1 MASVSST
8 IQTNRKV
15 DLSVKKRTLGLL
27 VVSVLLVWSMT
38 ALANESEPFGPLP
51 LTLDPRIPEHRQ
63 AFEPMHG
70 VPFSVAYDEDGL
82 LTYYMGVDKASVPA
96 GVYSNVKYV
105 VLKGYVVDTFTFEF
119 GSRGGVEGTGNP
131 SQFVIYGWED
141 YKNYHYIYVAET
153 AASRVARVVDGKHET
168 LYEPK
173 RPTWV
178 RDKDVYHQLK
188 VTVQDG
194 ENGRYVEVWVDGEL
208 AMTYTFAEGEAPPAG
223 RVGIG
228 AFNGPFPA
236 HFHNI
241 KLRAE

>member
-1 MASVSST
+1 MKTKTVVMLAMSLV
-8 IQTNRKV
+8 
-15 DLSVKKRTLGLL
+15 LTLGIA
-27 VVSVLLVWSMT
+27 
-38 ALANESEPFGPLP
+38 ALATANEPLGPLP
-51 LTLDPRIPEHRQ
+51 LQLDPRIPEHRQ

-70 VPFSVAYDEDGL
+70 VPFSVQYDEDGL
-82 LTYYMGVDKASVPA
+82 LTYYMGSEKAAPPA

-105 VLKGYVVDTFTFEF
+105 VLKGYEVDTFTFEF

-153 AASRVARVVDGKHET
+153 TASRVARVVDGTHQT

-173 RPTWV
+173 RSTWV
-178 RDKDVYHQLK
+178 RDKEIYHQLK

-194 ENGRYVEVWVDGEL
+194 EDGRFVEVWVDGEL
-208 AMTYTFAEGEAPPAG
+208 AMTYTFPADQAPPKG

-241 KLRAE
+241 TLRAE